1 MSIQNYDKTVDY
13 IEINITMDK
22 ETLSN
27 TAEKILNIEGRKA
40 GEFFSYIEPENKT
53 LKKYIRDRK
62 LYCALEEFIA
72 GHIAEE
78 IVEKY
83 GISDASRFSS
93 DIKLLVGKYPKVLR
107 DEGYSI
113 PKVQHLCDILKMNGQ
128 VSYTRTDLSIEEKRV
143 FVSEI
148 RRLIDENYELREDL
162 SKMKV
167 REIEKMNKSQD
178 SEMKEEYLQFLM
190 VEDCRRMYG
199 FDVDQILKL
208 YKESLKSKKSLE
220 TLCEEALFD
229 FRFEYEEESER
240 QKYEYMNSAEALQYH
255 NTYEMDSKE
264 AYDYYYGDDSL
275 DELDDDPYAYDDM
288 YEYAEE
294 PDDINPEDS
303 WEYQSIVESE
313 EDDLLDKKLDWIQ
326 ELIDSGELFEEDD
339 KDKETKK
346 EPKDNDSNI
355 IYG

>member
-167 REIEKMNKSQD
+167 REIEKMSKSQD

-313 EDDLLDKKLDWIQ
+313 EDDLLDKQLDWIQ